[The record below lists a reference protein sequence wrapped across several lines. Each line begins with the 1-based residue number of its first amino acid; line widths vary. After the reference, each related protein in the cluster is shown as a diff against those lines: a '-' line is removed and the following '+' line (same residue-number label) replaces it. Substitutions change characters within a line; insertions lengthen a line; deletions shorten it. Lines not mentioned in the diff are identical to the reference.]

1 MSLINDALKK
11 AEEDKRRRTDPGGK
25 AAASAETRASPKRKM
40 LRGVLFTMLLGGF
53 AASALSLYLAASMLG
68 EDPEP
73 PRKTRAIAKAPEPSP
88 TPEPKPEP
96 QPEPMPEPDSPPK
109 APGREEA
116 VEIEEP
122 AVREETD
129 PPAPVPEPVPPTAP
143 ATEEEAPPGPDP
155 SLQDRVSGL
164 RVRGVVS
171 GGQRILLY
179 DPAGDD
185 TAALEPGDRLPG
197 EPRLRLE
204 KIRQNEL
211 HFIDPHGNRYTQFF

>member
-11 AEEDKRRRTDPGGK
+11 AEEDRRHRTDPGGK
-25 AAASAETRASPKRKM
+25 TAASAQTRPSPRRKM

-73 PRKTRAIAKAPEPSP
+73 PQQPRTLARAAEPSP
-88 TPEPKPEP
+88 TTEAGPEPRREAQTTPEP
-96 QPEPMPEPDSPPK
+96 QRTTSPQ
-109 APGREEA
+109 
-116 VEIEEP
+116 EP
-122 AVREETD
+122 AAAEESD
-129 PPAPVPEPVPPTAP
+129 PPAPQPDSPAPEPP
-143 ATEEEAPPGPDP
+143 AMEEEEAPPGPDP

-179 DPAGDD
+179 DPAGDT